1 MFQHPVLIRNKIVL
15 KLCTPN
21 QEFISQS
28 NQESWSS
35 VFLLQMIQK
44 QMLYSKKIAAR
55 KKREQEELSIS
66 VMDLSSSGEALPE
79 FSQRNSC
86 FMVIPVDLK
95 SNIFACE
102 ENDDFVFP
110 SCKSCQRRQTN
121 PWTYLSPPSTLIPGN
136 THASLSPSKAVV
148 LNISNAVTIW
158 HSSSCIDP
166 DRNTIF
172 AALS

>member
-1 MFQHPVLIRNKIVL
+1 MAWLSGKPQVP
-15 KLCTPN
+15 
-21 QEFISQS
+21 
-28 NQESWSS
+28 ESTTEDKANTSDIK
-35 VFLLQMIQK
+35 MIQK
-44 QMLYSKKIAAR
+44 QMLYSKKITAR

-86 FMVIPVDLK
+86 LMVIPVDLK

-121 PWTYLSPPSTLIPGN
+121 P
-136 THASLSPSKAVV
+136 
-148 LNISNAVTIW
+148 
-158 HSSSCIDP
+158 
-166 DRNTIF
+166 
-172 AALS
+172 